1 MEKTFGLINMFG
13 FVAGNGNDSNDIMFR
28 SDVVVNDFEFIFT
41 VCVVKCSKASNVLR
55 PKRVTDAKSIAE

>member
-41 VCVVKCSKASNVLR
+41 VGVVKSSKTSNILCT
-55 PKRVTDAKSIAE
+55 KRVTDAKGRPE

>member
-1 MEKTFGLINMFG
+1 MQKTFGLISMFG

-41 VCVVKCSKASNVLR
+41 VCVMKGSKTSNILCSKRITN
-55 PKRVTDAKSIAE
+55 AKGRAE